1 MEYYKQLRQYVGHS
15 PLILPGAVVLILNT
29 NGEILIQ
36 EREPGIFGL
45 PGGLMEMGES
55 LEDTARRE
63 VLEETGL
70 HLGELELC
78 HVYSGP
84 DYYTENPNGD
94 KFYSVTAVY
103 KTTSYTGE
111 AIADGEESLSLHFF
125 AVDSLPKGLLTS
137 YRTFIKDVLV

>member
-15 PLILPGAVVLILNT
+15 PIILPGAVVLILNT
-29 NGEILIQ
+29 NREVLIQ
-36 EREPGIFGL
+36 EREPGVFGL

-70 HLGELELC
+70 QLGELALC

-103 KTTSYTGE
+103 KTTSYIGE
-111 AIADGEESLSLHFF
+111 ILADGEESLSLHFF
-125 AVDSLPKGLLTS
+125 KVNRLPEGLLAS
-137 YRTFIKDVLV
+137 YRTFIEDALL